1 MAMIGR
7 IWLTT
12 AMIADVAQE
21 TGKHRTTVA
30 RWLARRE
37 IPPAEHR
44 LLDLT
49 HNGNLGEIH
58 EAWRGWSIDVRR
70 GELVT
75 PVGTCVTPGQIQSIP
90 YRLALLSSVQREV
103 RELREQLAASD
114 PVSDRPNIALVP
126 R

>member
-70 GELVT
+70 GELPRRWRPCCWT
-75 PVGTCVTPGQIQSIP
+75 QPV
-90 YRLALLSSVQREV
+90 
-103 RELREQLAASD
+103 AAA
-114 PVSDRPNIALVP
+114 VVP